1 MRRCVKTVFVAVAPS
16 DSAGDVASSIPAA
29 FSASSPEPGYAV
41 LSSRSRAGC
50 VRHSLDPATSLQTAN
65 ANGRLGE
72 RVAEL
77 QPRTFTGIVLQLY
90 DDRLSLLLHS
100 VESQRCADL
109 QRRRP
114 DCKI

>member
-1 MRRCVKTVFVAVAPS
+1 MSELGGAWAAHPTRCQSGRPPS
-16 DSAGDVASSIPAA
+16 AA
-29 FSASSPEPGYAV
+29 QTSEPGYAV

-77 QPRTFTGIVLQLY
+77 QPRTFTGIV
-90 DDRLSLLLHS
+90 
-100 VESQRCADL
+100 SQ
-109 QRRRP
+109 
-114 DCKI
+114 